1 MDSPSGAHLVAA
13 TMTLCD
19 RCNRVVK
26 KSGRG
31 EDSRVDWMGWKGHR
45 LCWEIYLGMWV
56 LAQPPDERM
65 EALAFVDSIT
75 GKR

>member
-1 MDSPSGAHLVAA
+1 MAA
-13 TMTLCD
+13 EMTLCD

-45 LCWEIYLGMWV
+45 LCWEIWLGMWV
-56 LAQPPDERM
+56 MTQEDRVG
-65 EALAFVDSIT
+65 ALSFVDSIT
-75 GKR
+75 GKKR